1 MTLYVNGQC
10 VDPQTIEDEIARLRP
25 EYERV
30 FADMEQGAREMQLV
44 QWARENVI
52 ESVLLRQEAMRQNSS
67 ISPKD
72 LDEAMKEVIERHGG
86 RVAFDRF
93 LADHKL
99 TEQQIRRDIEVQIR
113 GHRLIEKIESQAP
126 KPTDKQIRTFYE
138 DNLARFMMPP
148 MMRAAHI
155 VKHIKPGSDPE
166 QLKSELRAVLEQLRH
181 GAEFAKLAQMYSD
194 CPDRGG
200 DLGWFSAGQM
210 VEGFETVLM
219 TLQPG
224 EISDVFETEFGFHI
238 AKLIERRPSV
248 AIALEQVRP
257 FISDELH
264 RQFRQK
270 AIEQYIDELKSTA
283 VIEDR

>member
-10 VDPQTIEDEIARLRP
+10 VAPQTIEEEIARLRP

-30 FADMEQGAREMQLV
+30 FADMEQDAREMQLV

-52 ESVLLRQEAMRQNSS
+52 ESVLLRQEAMRQKSP
-67 ISPKD
+67 IDPKD
-72 LDEAMKEVIERHGG
+72 MDEAMREVIERHGG
-86 RVAFDRF
+86 RVGFDRF

-99 TEQQIRRDIEVQIR
+99 TEQQIRSDIEVQIHR
-113 GHRLIEKIESQAP
+113 HRLIEKIEAQAP
-126 KPTDKQIRTFYE
+126 KPTDKQIRKFYE
-138 DNLARFMMPP
+138 DNQARFMMPP

-166 QLKSELRAVLEQLRH
+166 QLKSELRAVLEQLRQ

-200 DLGWFSAGQM
+200 DLGWFCAGQM

>member
-52 ESVLLRQEAMRQNSS
+52 ESVLLCQEAMRQNSS

-138 DNLARFMMPP
+138 DNQARFMMPP

-155 VKHIKPGSDPE
+155 VKHITPGSDPE
-166 QLKSELRAVLEQLRH
+166 QLKSELLAVLEQLRQ
-181 GAEFAKLAQMYSD
+181 GAEFTKLAQMYSD

-210 VEGFETVLM
+210 VGGFEAVLM

-270 AIEQYIDELKSTA
+270 AIEQYIDVLKITA